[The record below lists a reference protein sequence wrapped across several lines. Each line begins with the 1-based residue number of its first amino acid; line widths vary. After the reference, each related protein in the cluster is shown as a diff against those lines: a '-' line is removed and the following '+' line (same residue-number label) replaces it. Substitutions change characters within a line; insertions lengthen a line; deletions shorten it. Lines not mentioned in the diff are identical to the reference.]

1 MPPSPGIVMMGGLH
15 ARRTVKMNN
24 ENTQNKSGQQNQPQ
38 VQKQDDQQQRQAVQQ
53 DQKPQ
58 GGKPAAE
65 SNRTGSGASKA

>member
-1 MPPSPGIVMMGGLH
+1 
-15 ARRTVKMNN
+15 MNN